1 MISGFEEQK
10 SLQLYIDVYLY
21 YHCKTSGKTFIYI
34 YIKNYIYIFFLNVGT
49 SISNGK
55 HNLTAKMCFDIL
67 VGRYVPVINSMYVDL
82 KVNIGTKL
90 FWCFP
95 MSS

>member
-10 SLQLYIDVYLY
+10 SLQLYRCIFMLPLQNFW
-21 YHCKTSGKTFIYI
+21 KNIYI
-34 YIKNYIYIFFLNVGT
+34 YISKIIYILFLNVGT